1 MFCFMDALLRDILS
15 VITQKSSVNLTLV
28 IAPLNEEK
36 IKKQIMYGV
45 KHIMDNNAR
54 GIFMILL
61 L

>member
-1 MFCFMDALLRDILS
+1 MFRFMDALLRDILS

-28 IAPLNEEK
+28 IASLNGEK
-36 IKKQIMYGV
+36 IRKKIMYGV
-45 KHIMDNNAR
+45 KQIMDNNAR

>member
-1 MFCFMDALLRDILS
+1 MFRFMDALLRDILS

-28 IAPLNEEK
+28 IASLNEEK
-36 IKKQIMYGV
+36 IRKQIMYGV
-45 KHIMDNNAR
+45 KHIMDNNAM